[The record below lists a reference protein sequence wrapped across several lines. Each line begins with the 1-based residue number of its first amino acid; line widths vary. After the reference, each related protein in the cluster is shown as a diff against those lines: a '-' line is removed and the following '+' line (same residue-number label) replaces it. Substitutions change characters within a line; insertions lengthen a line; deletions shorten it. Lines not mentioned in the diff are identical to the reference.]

1 MSPLVG
7 SGMAIR
13 IHGLGGPEVL
23 RWERIPVPDPGPGEV
38 LVRHEAIGLNFA
50 DTYRRTGFSP
60 LPSLPAVIGVEAAG
74 VIEAVGPKAAGKP
87 SDVNCPNFQPGE
99 RVAYSY
105 VLGAYCERRAIP
117 ADRLIR
123 IPDAIDFET
132 AAAAMLKGT
141 TAWHLCRHTYRLKPG
156 EPVLVHAAAGGM
168 GMILSQWCKALG
180 ARVIGTV
187 GSSEKARVAREH
199 GSDHVILYEEEDF
212 VERVHEIT
220 GGEGVPVVFDGV
232 GATTFDGSLECL
244 SRFGTMIALGN
255 ASGPVPPF
263 NLLRLSA
270 ESLTVTRPSVM
281 PHVRSR
287 EFLVAAAGQLFGH
300 IEAGRIRVTIGQRF
314 PLAEAVRAHRAL
326 ESRRTWGCTVLL
338 P

>member
-1 MSPLVG
+1 
-7 SGMAIR
+7 MAIR
-13 IHGLGGPEVL
+13 IHEPGGPEVL

-50 DTYRRTGFSP
+50 DTYRRTGFRP
-60 LPSLPAVIGVEAAG
+60 VPSMPAVIGVEAAG
-74 VIEAVGPKAAGKP
+74 IVEAVGPREAGTP
-87 SDVNCPNFQPGE
+87 SDINCPNFQPGE
-99 RVAYSY
+99 RVAYGH
-105 VLGAYCERRAIP
+105 VLGAYCERRVIL

-141 TAWHLCRHTYRLKPG
+141 TAWHLCRRACRLRAG

-168 GMILSQWCKALG
+168 GTILAQWCKALG
-180 ARVIGTV
+180 ATVIGTA

-232 GATTFDGSLECL
+232 GAATFDGSLECL
-244 SRFGTMIALGN
+244 SRFGMMIALGN
-255 ASGPVPPF
+255 ASGAVPPF

-270 ESLTVTRPSVM
+270 KCLTVARPFVI
-281 PHVRSR
+281 PQVQRR
-287 EFLVAAAGQLFGH
+287 ENLVEAAGELFGH
-300 IEAGRIRVTIGQRF
+300 VEAGRIRITIGQRF
-314 PLAEAVRAHRAL
+314 PVAEAARAHRAL